1 MRFPRRRRIE
11 EGVNLTPMID
21 VVFLLLIFFM
31 VSTSFTKENRL
42 TLDIPTASGEKTVK
56 PVEEL
61 EVLIDE
67 FGRYRIN
74 DRALPNDSLQTL
86 QAAISRVSP
95 DAKLPLVIVAD
106 SQAPHAAV
114 VRVMDAAG
122 RLGFT
127 AVQVATLQAGK

>member
-1 MRFPRRRRIE
+1 MRFPRRRRVE

-42 TLDIPTASGEKTVK
+42 QLDIPAAKGAKA
-56 PVEEL
+56 PRAQQEL

-67 FGRYRIN
+67 YGRYRVN
-74 DRALPNDSLQTL
+74 DRQLANEHLDTL
-86 QAAISRVSP
+86 QNAMRSVSP

-106 SQAPHAAV
+106 AQAPHAAV

-122 RLGFT
+122 RLGFSS
-127 AVQVATLQAGK
+127 VQVATLQPTP